1 MYWREMTE
9 VDRETAARFI
19 GTVDAGERWV
29 FEHPERNPAFER
41 TVCARMCGDA
51 GALSACV
58 YAGKL
63 RFTVAFEDDLPECAG
78 PETGTLLKALI
89 MEEGLDAVFWCRN
102 ENAKLRA
109 TVEATF
115 RVKPNYESR
124 EMRVSKAEFAAW
136 KAPRLPA
143 GMEIAG
149 YDPARLTDYL
159 LLLERAMAHVIAPG
173 TTPFLDGRDHF
184 SREFPEH
191 AAQNRFHALLAEDA
205 LAGVCFSGGGEIDT
219 LALDEAYRRRGAGY
233 ALLHAALAGAF
244 ENRDGDMCL
253 YVVDQNTNALGFYR
267 HIGMRETG
275 HCARY
280 FITHAAVSAGGNGG
294 I

>member
-1 MYWREMTE
+1 MLDS
-9 VDRETAARFI
+9 DRATAARLI
-19 GTVDAGERWV
+19 GTIDSGERRF
-29 FEHPERNPAFER
+29 FEAPEKIQAFER
-41 TVCARMCGDA
+41 AVCARMCGDA
-51 GALSACV
+51 GALFACV

-63 RFTVAFEDDLPECAG
+63 RFTVAFADDLPACAET
-78 PETGTLLKALI
+78 ETGTLLRTLVA
-89 MEEGLDAVFWCRN
+89 ENGLDAVVWCRS
-102 ENAKLRA
+102 ENARLRA
-109 TVEATF
+109 AVENAF
-115 RVKPNYESR
+115 RVKSDYGSR
-124 EMRVSKAEFAAW
+124 EMSVSRAEFAAW

-173 TTPFLDGRDHF
+173 TTPFLDGREQF
-184 SREFPEH
+184 SREFPER
-191 AAQNRFHALLAEDA
+191 AAQNRFHALWAEDA

-244 ENRDGDMCL
+244 GNRDGDMCL

-267 HIGMRETG
+267 HTGMRETG
-275 HCARY
+275 HSARY
-280 FITHAAVSAGGNGG
+280 FIARAPVSGGGNSG